1 MLEKQEEK
9 ALKSFKDILAQQFG
23 SEVVSIRL
31 FGSKARGDFHAES
44 DIDVLVV
51 TRQDDWHLKERIG
64 KVATAVLLDTGVY
77 LSVKVMGQSSQQRL
91 LYVGSTFIRNVMSEG
106 IAL

>member
-1 MLEKQEEK
+1 MLEEREK
-9 ALKSFKDILAQQFG
+9 EALKHFKEILTQQFG

-44 DIDVLVV
+44 DIDILVI

-64 KVATAVLLDTGVY
+64 KVATSILLDDGVY
-77 LSVKVMGQSSQQRL
+77 LSVKVIGQFSQQRL
-91 LYVGSTFIRNVMSEG
+91 LYVGSPFIRNVMSEG
-106 IAL
+106 ITL